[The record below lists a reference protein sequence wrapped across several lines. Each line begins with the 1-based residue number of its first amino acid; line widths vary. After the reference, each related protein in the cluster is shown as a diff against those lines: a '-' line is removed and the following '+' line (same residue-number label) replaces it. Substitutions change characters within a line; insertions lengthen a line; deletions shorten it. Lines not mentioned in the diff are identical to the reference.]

1 MKYAEIGVYVL
12 GATALAILAAAGI
25 TLENETALFCAVVA
39 SGAAY
44 LAQMLNELAS
54 RYIAGPDQDGM
65 YRSNPPA
72 FVFPVAALSM
82 FIALGSWAVGVF
94 NLI

>member
-12 GATALAILAAAGI
+12 GATALAILASAGI
-25 TLENETALFCAVVA
+25 TMSNETALFCAVVA

-44 LAQMLNELAS
+44 LAQMLNELAE
-54 RYIAGPDQDGM
+54 RHIAAQT
-65 YRSNPPA
+65 NPPV